1 MYLTLSGSQ
10 QSLSFISFIIWL
22 APGVG
27 KMNQILHCD
36 WLPEQAR
43 WSYLARSGLPA
54 PSHKKKFPESH
65 IINPLLTK
73 FARSGWLDIGLVL
86 FLRVYGPQL
95 HLGP

>member
-1 MYLTLSGSQ
+1 
-10 QSLSFISFIIWL
+10 
-22 APGVG
+22 
-27 KMNQILHCD
+27 MNQILHCD

-54 PSHKKKFPESH
+54 PSHKKNFPEGH

-73 FARSGWLDIGLVL
+73 FARSRWLDIGLLL